1 MGDDTNPNRLSFQTL
16 GGIALAAASVVV
28 LNLLVCLMALY
39 LIHGGASPAPPGPPA
54 GVTVAPAGE

>member
-1 MGDDTNPNRLSFQTL
+1 MTVATL
-16 GGIALAAASVVV
+16 RTVVV
-28 LNLLVCLMALY
+28 GLAVAAGVVLLNLLLCLMALY